1 MTTPTSASTNKT
13 ALRASLKKEDESL
26 AERLVATDIPLV
38 ATPEPEAPVVA
49 PVAAPASPPPLAA
62 APARK
67 AAAKPAANKPATT
80 KPATAKPVTAK
91 PVTAKPAVAKPA
103 ADVVPTPPAKAP
115 AKAAKKVAAV
125 TAATTKAAEPVTAA
139 KAKPVSRKAA
149 AAAKPVAA
157 KPAKP
162 SKPVKVATKDSAAAA
177 PATATEDA
185 GKKAAK
191 LAATVANIE
200 KAAKEKGDRIVRYT
214 VELLKSEEAAIEA
227 VRAELAKGA
236 GWAASKSDILRAG
249 VRVFAEQ
256 RVEQMKELLGAL
268 ATLSK
273 GKKKG

>member
-67 AAAKPAANKPATT
+67 AAAKPAGAKPAANKPTT
-80 KPATAKPVTAK
+80 
-91 PVTAKPAVAKPA
+91 AKPA
-103 ADVVPTPPAKAP
+103 ADVVPTPAAKAP
-115 AKAAKKVAAV
+115 AKAVKKVAAATV
-125 TAATTKAAEPVTAA
+125 ETAKAAGPVAAA
-139 KAKPVSRKAA
+139 KAKPVSRKSAA
-149 AAAKPVAA
+149 TAKPAAA

-162 SKPVKVATKDSAAAA
+162 TKPVKVATKDSAAAA
-177 PATATEDA
+177 PATATKEA
-185 GKKAAK
+185 SKKAAK
-191 LAATVANIE
+191 LEATVANIE

-214 VELLKSEEAAIEA
+214 VELLKSEEAAIES
-227 VRAELAKGA
+227 VRAELAKAA

-256 RVEQMKELLGAL
+256 RIEQMKELLGAL
-268 ATLSK
+268 ATPSK
-273 GKKKG
+273 GKKKS

>member
-67 AAAKPAANKPATT
+67 AAAKPAGAKPAANKPT
-80 KPATAKPVTAK
+80 
-91 PVTAKPAVAKPA
+91 TAKPAAE
-103 ADVVPTPPAKAP
+103 
-115 AKAAKKVAAV
+115 V
-125 TAATTKAAEPVTAA
+125 T
-139 KAKPVSRKAA
+139 
-149 AAAKPVAA
+149 
-157 KPAKP
+157 
-162 SKPVKVATKDSAAAA
+162 
-177 PATATEDA
+177 PATAANAPKAA
-185 GKKAAK
+185 GKKAAAKKAPPAASATPAAKAVSKKTAEAKASVPEKPAKTEAVAAAPALAKEPTGKKAVKAEIEEAVEK
-191 LAATVANIE
+191 LE
-200 KAAKEKGDRIVRYT
+200 KAAKEKGDKLVRYT

-227 VRAELAKGA
+227 VRAELSKAA

-249 VRVFAEQ
+249 VRLFAEQ
-256 RVEQMKELLGAL
+256 RLEQMKELLAAL
-268 ATLSK
+268 STVSK

>member
-38 ATPEPEAPVVA
+38 ATPEPEATVVT

-67 AAAKPAANKPATT
+67 AAAKPAGAKPAANKPT
-80 KPATAKPVTAK
+80 
-91 PVTAKPAVAKPA
+91 TAKPAVAKPA
-103 ADVVPTPPAKAP
+103 ADVVPTPAAKAP
-115 AKAAKKVAAV
+115 AKAVKKVAAATV
-125 TAATTKAAEPVTAA
+125 ATAKAAEPVAAA

-149 AAAKPVAA
+149 ATAKPAAA

-162 SKPVKVATKDSAAAA
+162 TKPVKVATKDSAAAA
-177 PATATEDA
+177 PATATEEA

-191 LAATVANIE
+191 LEATVANIE

-227 VRAELAKGA
+227 VRAELAKAA

>member
-26 AERLVATDIPLV
+26 AERLVVADIPLV

-67 AAAKPAANKPATT
+67 AAAKPAGA
-80 KPATAKPVTAK
+80 KPATAKPTS
-91 PVTAKPAVAKPA
+91 AKPAVAKPA
-103 ADVVPTPPAKAP
+103 ADVVPTPAAKAP
-115 AKAAKKVAAV
+115 AKAVKKVAAATV
-125 TAATTKAAEPVTAA
+125 ATAKAAEPVAAA

-149 AAAKPVAA
+149 ATAKPAAA

-162 SKPVKVATKDSAAAA
+162 TKPVKVATKDSAAAA
-177 PATATEDA
+177 PATATATKDA

-191 LAATVANIE
+191 LEATVANIE

-214 VELLKSEEAAIEA
+214 VELLKSEEAAIES
-227 VRAELAKGA
+227 VRAELAKAA

-256 RVEQMKELLGAL
+256 RIEQMKELLGAL

>member
-67 AAAKPAANKPATT
+67 AAAKPAANKP
-80 KPATAKPVTAK
+80 
-91 PVTAKPAVAKPA
+91 VTAKPAVAKPA

-115 AKAAKKVAAV
+115 AKAAKKVAAM
-125 TAATTKAAEPVTAA
+125 TAATTKAAEPVAA
-139 KAKPVSRKAA
+139 TKAKPVSRKAA
-149 AAAKPVAA
+149 AAVKPVAA

-177 PATATEDA
+177 PATATEEA

-227 VRAELAKGA
+227 VRAELAKAA

>member
-67 AAAKPAANKPATT
+67 AAAKPAANKPATA
-80 KPATAKPVTAK
+80 KPA
-91 PVTAKPAVAKPA
+91 TAKPAVAKPA

>member
-67 AAAKPAANKPATT
+67 AAAKPAGAKPAANKPT
-80 KPATAKPVTAK
+80 
-91 PVTAKPAVAKPA
+91 TAKPAVAKPA
-103 ADVVPTPPAKAP
+103 ADVVPTPAAKAP
-115 AKAAKKVAAV
+115 AKAVKKVAAATV
-125 TAATTKAAEPVTAA
+125 ETAKAAGPVAAA

-149 AAAKPVAA
+149 ATAKPAAA

-162 SKPVKVATKDSAAAA
+162 TKPVKVATKDSAAAA
-177 PATATEDA
+177 PATATKEA
-185 GKKAAK
+185 SKKAAK
-191 LAATVANIE
+191 LEATVANIE

-214 VELLKSEEAAIEA
+214 VELLKSEEAAIES
-227 VRAELAKGA
+227 VRAELAKAA

-256 RVEQMKELLGAL
+256 RIEQMKELLGAL
-268 ATLSK
+268 ATPSK
-273 GKKKG
+273 GKKKS